1 MEYVVPL
8 IIVLVIVL
16 AVVVG
21 SRLMGR
27 RSRSGQAPA
36 NEGRAQMHP
45 PVQSASKKGQDKASR
60 RGREIT
66 REVAAEASARLTPES
81 HRRVYSLI
89 AQHQVLNAVKEYRK
103 ATHLGLG
110 DAAAAVA
117 ALAEFPQPTPEP
129 TPEPEP
135 QVPSAS
141 EPLTVDDIIKAAPAA
156 TSAEP
161 AAKTSE
167 VTPSEA
173 KPAAAK
179 PSAAKPTAT
188 SGYRYRAI
196 VSRGE
201 DVREV
206 ASTRLN
212 EEIFGQIRQLALTGN
227 YDGAARLLREHA
239 DIGETEAHEFVSMIT
254 ADE

>member
-27 RSRSGQAPA
+27 RNRSVQAPA
-36 NEGRAQMHP
+36 EEGRTQMHP
-45 PVQSASKKGQDKASR
+45 PVQLAGSKGQDKASR

-66 REVAAEASARLTPES
+66 REVAEEASARLTPES
-81 HRRVYSLI
+81 HQRVYSLI

-117 ALAEFPQPTPEP
+117 ALAEFPQPTPEV
-129 TPEPEP
+129 EP
-135 QVPSAS
+135 QVPGAS
-141 EPLTVDDIIKAAPAA
+141 EPLTVEDIITAAPAA
-156 TSAEP
+156 RTAEP
-161 AAKTSE
+161 AAK
-167 VTPSEA
+167 
-173 KPAAAK
+173 PA
-179 PSAAKPTAT
+179 AT

-212 EEIFGQIRQLALTGN
+212 EEIFGQIRRLALTGN
-227 YDGAARLLREHA
+227 YDGAAGLLREHA
-239 DIGETEAHEFVSMIT
+239 DIGETEAQEFVSMIT

>member
-8 IIVLVIVL
+8 VIVMVIVL

-21 SRLMGR
+21 SRLVGR
-27 RSRSGQAPA
+27 RSRSVQTPA
-36 NEGRAQMHP
+36 EDGRRPMHP
-45 PVQSASKKGQDKASR
+45 PVQPTGTKGQDKVSR

-66 REVAAEASARLTPES
+66 REVAEEASARLTPES
-81 HRRVYSLI
+81 HQRVYSLI
-89 AQHQVLNAVKEYRK
+89 AQHQILNAVKEYRK
-103 ATHLGLG
+103 ATRLGLG
-110 DAAAAVA
+110 EAAAAVA

-129 TPEPEP
+129 ERRL
-135 QVPSAS
+135 PSAG
-141 EPLTVDDIIKAAPAA
+141 EPLTVEDIIKAAPAA
-156 TSAEP
+156 ADNEGPTAAQSAEAQP
-161 AAKTSE
+161 AATR
-167 VTPSEA
+167 
-173 KPAAAK
+173 
-179 PSAAKPTAT
+179 PTAA
-188 SGYRYRAI
+188 GYRYRAI

-212 EEIFGQIRQLALTGN
+212 EEVFGQIRRLALTGN

>member
-27 RSRSGQAPA
+27 RSRSVQAPA
-36 NEGRAQMHP
+36 EEGRAQMHP
-45 PVQSASKKGQDKASR
+45 PVQSAGTKGQDKASR

-66 REVAAEASARLTPES
+66 REVAEEASARLTPES
-81 HRRVYSLI
+81 HQRVYSLI

-129 TPEPEP
+129 EP

-141 EPLTVDDIIKAAPAA
+141 ESLTVDDIINA
-156 TSAEP
+156 TPVAMTADPE
-161 AAKTSE
+161 
-167 VTPSEA
+167 
-173 KPAAAK
+173 AK
-179 PSAAKPTAT
+179 PSAAKPAAT

-212 EEIFGQIRQLALTGN
+212 EEIFGQIRRLALTGN
-227 YDGAARLLREHA
+227 YDGAAHLLREHA